1 MEEEKI
7 DEVVEDVDTKDP
19 EEVVDDASE
28 VDSEV
33 EEDEQF
39 LVFCPTQGRPV

>member
-28 VDSEV
+28 VESEV
-33 EEDEQF
+33 EEDE
-39 LVFCPTQGRPV
+39 